1 MWNPLNFRNGL
12 GEIAA
17 KCPENKQKS
26 QWNHWKINGKSVE
39 IYENLWILKGKFK
52 TSSKVDKSVKKNC
65 DVKILLRIRGGDP
78 PQMQYFDILQFFHT
92 FFTLCV
98 YFWSLFGLFLWNS
111 LLCWGGKL
119 DFSMISLAFLV
130 IFQAFAATSKSH
142 ENPRFFSQF
151 LNPAFTNPP
160 FLLFRLYRER
170 WPLRSLDT

>member
-1 MWNPLNFRNGL
+1 MSRKAS
-12 GEIAA
+12 EIIEKSTETSA
-17 KCPENKQKS
+17 KQCISKEKFEQSLKV
-26 QWNHWKINGKSVE
+26 HTKCAKSV
-39 IYENLWILKGKFK
+39 NKLRF
-52 TSSKVDKSVKKNC
+52 
-65 DVKILLRIRGGDP
+65 VKILLRNRGGGT

-92 FFTLCV
+92 CFTLCV

-142 ENPRFFSQF
+142 ENPRFFSKF

-160 FLLFRLYRER
+160 FLLFRLEYPVTR
-170 WPLRSLDT
+170 